1 MRAAYRNS
9 SQPRSENSAPCRQ
22 PVQQSVLTPQNE
34 HFAKA
39 QLTRGQVARTLV
51 ELVDLG
57 LLEASRDEFNIVRYK
72 PTGGRVA

>member
-1 MRAAYRNS
+1 MREAYRNS
-9 SQPRSENSAPCRQ
+9 QPSRSENSAPCRQ

-39 QLTRGQVARTLV
+39 GVHLGMIAATLDDLV
-51 ELVDLG
+51 EMG
-57 LLEASRDEFNIVRYK
+57 LLEAHRDEFNIVRYK